1 MIVTSATLR
10 GSDLILSLANPLDAG
25 KVLSKFNS
33 GNYELRRI
41 DQKRSLDAN
50 AYAWVL
56 IYKIADKMGLPP
68 DDVYRQYIRDLGC
81 KVTLTTVTAE
91 DAPLEMDSFVSGHI
105 GRQVLWD
112 DHSVPG
118 YVVLHKKYGSSN
130 YNRAEM
136 ARFIDSI
143 VQDCEALGIETKD
156 QGYIDSLLGKW
167 GDGDEH

>member
-1 MIVTSATLR
+1 MIITSATLR

-56 IYKIADKMGLPP
+56 IYKIADKMRLEPVQ
-68 DDVYRQYIRDLGC
+68 VYRQYIRDIGC
-81 KVTLTTVTAE
+81 KVSMVTVSAE
-91 DAPLEMDSFVSGHI
+91 DVELEVDSFVAGHL
-105 GRQVLWD
+105 GRLVD
-112 DHSVPG
+112 IADHNIPG
-118 YVVLHKKYGSSN
+118 FAVLHKKYGSSN
-130 YNRAEM
+130 YSRAEM

-143 VQDCEALGIETKD
+143 VQDCLALGIEVKD

-167 GDGDEH
+167 GDGDGE

>member
-1 MIVTSATLR
+1 MIITSATLR
-10 GSDLILSLANPLDAG
+10 GNDLILSLANPLDAG

-56 IYKIADKMGLPP
+56 IYKIADKMRLEPVE
-68 DDVYRQYIRDLGC
+68 VYRQYIRDLGC
-81 KVTLTTVTAE
+81 KVAVVTVSADDVE
-91 DAPLEMDSFVSGHI
+91 LEANSFVQGHL
-105 GRQVLWD
+105 GRLVD
-112 DHSVPG
+112 IADHTVPG
-118 YVVLHKKYGSSN
+118 YVVMHKKYGSSN

-143 VQDCEALGIETKD
+143 VQDCEALGIETKE

-167 GDGDEH
+167 GVGDEH

>member
-1 MIVTSATLR
+1 MIITSATLR

-25 KVLSKFNS
+25 KVLNKFNA

-56 IYKIADKMGLPP
+56 IYKIADKMQLEPVQ
-68 DDVYRQYIRDLGC
+68 VYRQYIRDLGC
-81 KVTLTTVTAE
+81 KVTMTTVSADDVE
-91 DAPLEMDSFVSGHI
+91 LEVDSFVAGHL
-105 GRQVLWD
+105 GRLVD
-112 DHSVPG
+112 IADHNVPG
-118 YVVLHKKYGSSN
+118 FCTLHKKYGSSN

-143 VQDCEALGIETKD
+143 VQDCEALGIEVKD

-167 GDGDEH
+167 GDGGGE

>member
-1 MIVTSATLR
+1 MIITSASLR
-10 GSDLILSLANPLDAG
+10 GSELILSLANPIEGG
-25 KVLSKFNS
+25 KIISKFNS
-33 GNYELRRI
+33 GNYELRRVE
-41 DQKRSLDAN
+41 QKRSLDAN

-56 IYKIADKMGLPP
+56 IYKIAEKMGLPP

-81 KVTLTTVTAE
+81 KVTVSTVAAE
-91 DAPLEMDSFVSGHI
+91 DAPLEIDSFVSGHI

-130 YNRAEM
+130 YSRAEM
-136 ARFIDSI
+136 ARFIDCI

-156 QGYIDSLLGKW
+156 QGYIDSLLGRW
-167 GDGDEH
+167 GDE

>member
-1 MIVTSATLR
+1 MIITSATLR
-10 GSDLILSLANPLDAG
+10 GSDLILSLANPMDAG

-33 GNYELRRI
+33 GNYELRRV
-41 DQKRSLDAN
+41 DKKRSLDAN

-56 IYKIADKMGLPP
+56 IYKIADKMRLEPVE
-68 DDVYRQYIRDLGC
+68 VYRQYIRDLGC
-81 KVTLTTVTAE
+81 KVTLTTVSADDVE
-91 DAPLEMDSFVSGHI
+91 LEVDSFVTGHLGRLVDIADHNVSGFCT
-105 GRQVLWD
+105 
-112 DHSVPG
+112 
-118 YVVLHKKYGSSN
+118 LHKKYGSSN

-167 GDGDEH
+167 GDGDEP